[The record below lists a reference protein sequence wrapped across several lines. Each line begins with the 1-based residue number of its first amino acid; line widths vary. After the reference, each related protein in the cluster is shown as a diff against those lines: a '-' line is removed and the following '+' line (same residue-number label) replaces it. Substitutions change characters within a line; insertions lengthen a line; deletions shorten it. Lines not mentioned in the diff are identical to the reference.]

1 MKITVTG
8 VLDKKEDVFVLGV
21 FEEEVRTPFPELN
34 AELQR
39 VVKLKQLETKFGS
52 TYCSK
57 VLGKP
62 VLVISL
68 GKKKDFVV
76 DKVRRALG
84 KAVTWTRELKHNS
97 FSTNIVE
104 NTRLLG
110 LDEEKLGRA
119 TAEGL
124 LLAEYAFKKYLSGEK
139 KEAKKELE
147 SVSLQYNG
155 KSLFNEGLKKGKIIA
170 EATNMAREWTNEP
183 AGVATPT
190 YMEQAARKI
199 AGGKVSLKVLNKE
212 QLQKE
217 GLNAFLGVG
226 AGSVHTPKLLILEYK
241 GGAPK
246 DKYTALVGKGITFD
260 SGGYNLKPT
269 NYIEDMKSDMAGA
282 AAVIATIKVLSELGV
297 KKNVL
302 GVAPLCENLVS
313 GTAQKPGDIVKAY
326 NGKTI
331 EIGNTDA
338 EGRLVLAD
346 ALSYIEDKYQP
357 EIMIDLATLTGACIV
372 ALGYYTSGMMGND
385 EALQQELKK
394 AGDLSYDRV
403 WQFPF
408 FEEYQSILDSEVAD
422 MNNIQ
427 TKGKGREA
435 GAIAGGVFLNK
446 FVNKARWAHID
457 IAGSYLPEEWEYL
470 SKYATGAGVRLL
482 SYWFLG

>member
-1 MKITVTG
+1 
-8 VLDKKEDVFVLGV
+8 
-21 FEEEVRTPFPELN
+21 
-34 AELQR
+34 
-39 VVKLKQLETKFGS
+39 
-52 TYCSK
+52 
-57 VLGKP
+57 
-62 VLVISL
+62 
-68 GKKKDFVV
+68 
-76 DKVRRALG
+76 
-84 KAVTWTRELKHNS
+84 
-97 FSTNIVE
+97 
-104 NTRLLG
+104 
-110 LDEEKLGRA
+110 
-119 TAEGL
+119 
-124 LLAEYAFKKYLSGEK
+124 
-139 KEAKKELE
+139 
-147 SVSLQYNG
+147 
-155 KSLFNEGLKKGKIIA
+155 
-170 EATNMAREWTNEP
+170 
-183 AGVATPT
+183 
-190 YMEQAARKI
+190 
-199 AGGKVSLKVLNKE
+199 
-212 QLQKE
+212 
-217 GLNAFLGVG
+217 
-226 AGSVHTPKLLILEYK
+226 
-241 GGAPK
+241 
-246 DKYTALVGKGITFD
+246 
-260 SGGYNLKPT
+260 
-269 NYIEDMKSDMAGA
+269 MKSDMAGA
-282 AAVIATIKVLSELGV
+282 AAVMATIKVLSELGV

-338 EGRLVLAD
+338 EGRLILAD

-357 EIMIDLATLTGACIV
+357 EIMIDLATLTGACVV
-372 ALGYYTSGMMGND
+372 ALGYYASGIMGND

-457 IAGSYLPEEWEYL
+457 IAGPAYLPEEIEYL